1 MKILFVI
8 CTLATSLLLLA
19 SCSKGKDDFFYKDA
33 VLPVTIRGY
42 NASNEALEVKLDTFR
57 FEYSPNAIFDQT
69 MGYSFTGQEDSI
81 QLRITEK
88 GNGKLVM
95 ERMLKRGAGP
105 VSIRFLYMNGEPGN
119 MPELPVAEAG
129 KIKIKY
135 MFRPILTNYSEP
147 VDIAL
152 VKYYLTPRV
161 FEEIV
166 RLKNVKPYEM
176 SEPVSLSTF
185 STVGQQYNGQNTPVL
200 FRAYIYKAGTNEF
213 YTNGTAYSWH
223 ATQSTA
229 PLPPTTSTAARVY
242 IFSESELNNSIR
254 FTKNLEL

>member
-1 MKILFVI
+1 MKILSII
-8 CTLATSLLLLA
+8 CTLAISLLLLA
-19 SCSKGKDDFFYKDA
+19 SCGKGKDDFFYKDA
-33 VLPVTIRGY
+33 MLPVTIRGY

-57 FEYSPNAIFDQT
+57 FEYAPNAIFDQT
-69 MGYSFTGQEDSI
+69 LGYSFTGPEDSI

-88 GNGKLVM
+88 DNGKLVM
-95 ERMLKRGAGP
+95 EKMLKRDAGP
-105 VSIRFLYMNGEPGN
+105 VRISFLYMNGKPGD

-135 MFRPILTNYSEP
+135 MFRPILTNYNEP
-147 VDIAL
+147 VDIVL
-152 VKYYLTPRV
+152 GKYYLTPKV

-213 YTNGTAYSWH
+213 YTSGTAYTWH
-223 ATQSTA
+223 AARSTA
-229 PLPPTTSTAARVY
+229 PLPPTTGTAAKVY
-242 IFSESELNNSIR
+242 IFSESDLDNTII